1 MKFNP
6 YRPNSIAST
15 ELFKGRKEEML
26 IIEQSLFQ
34 TKNGNPQHF
43 LVEGER
49 GLGKS
54 SLFLMVEQQATG
66 KIPLR
71 NLEKVNFIV
80 INIELDSTQSF
91 FEILKLIA
99 ADFKR
104 ALSEKEKIRTLAK
117 SVWDFLSNWEILGVR
132 YHKIDESLIQ
142 PYEILN
148 ELVLNF
154 ENVIKLSNNEIDGIL
169 ILIDEAD
176 RPGEKASLGEL
187 VKLLTEKLSKRG
199 CDQVVLGMTGQPGL
213 ISKLK
218 ASHESSS
225 RIFSVLTL
233 KPLSDDE
240 NKAVVLSGL
249 KNANRVNKQQTT
261 IDNDALELISQLSE
275 GYPHFLQEFAYKSF
289 EKDNDY
295 RICIEDVKEGAFGQ
309 NGALS
314 QLRHKYFNELF
325 FTQIGSDE
333 YRRVLQAMA
342 KFSDSYVNRE
352 KINNEIS
359 IKETTLNNAL
369 QALKTRNIIIP
380 NPGHQG
386 EFRLPTKSFA
396 AWIKAYYMLD
406 EEPFSGVDKEI
417 NSGIEQTKYNSK
429 Y

>member
-6 YRPNSIAST
+6 FRPNSIASS
-15 ELFKGRKEEML
+15 ELFQGRKEEML

-71 NLEKVNFIV
+71 NSEKVNFIV

-91 FEILKLIA
+91 FEILKTIA

-104 ALSEKEKIRTLAK
+104 ALAERERIKTLAT

-132 YHKIDESLIQ
+132 YHKIDENLIQ

-154 ENVIKLSNNEIDGIL
+154 ERVIKLANSEIDGIL

-176 RPGEKASLGEL
+176 RPSEKASLGEI

-199 CDQVVLGMTGQPGL
+199 CDQVVIGMTGQPGL
-213 ISKLK
+213 IAKLK
-218 ASHESSS
+218 ASHESSP

-249 KNANRVNKQQTT
+249 KKANQVNTEQTT
-261 IDNDALELISQLSE
+261 IDDDALTRLSMLSE
-275 GYPHFLQEFAYKSF
+275 GYPHFLQEFAFKSF
-289 EKDNDY
+289 EKDVDY
-295 RICIEDVKEGAFGQ
+295 RISAEDVKDGAFGS
-309 NGALS
+309 NGALN
-314 QLRHKYFNELF
+314 QLGHKYFNELY
-325 FTQIGSDE
+325 FTQIGSNE

-342 KFSDSYVNRE
+342 QFSDSWVNRE
-352 KINNEIS
+352 IIKNEIS
-359 IKETTLNNAL
+359 IRDTTLNNAL
-369 QALKTRNIIIP
+369 QALKTRNIIIS
-380 NPGHQG
+380 NPGQQG

-396 AWIKAYYMLD
+396 AWIKAFYMLD
-406 EEPFSGVDKEI
+406 EEPFIVSDEEPERK
-417 NSGIEQTKYNSK
+417 
-429 Y
+429 

>member
-6 YRPNSIAST
+6 FRPNSIASA
-15 ELFKGRKEEML
+15 ELFQGRKEEMHL
-26 IIEQSLFQ
+26 IEHSLFQ
-34 TKNGNPQHF
+34 TKNSNPQHF
-43 LVEGER
+43 LIEGER

-66 KIPLR
+66 KIPLSSS
-71 NLEKVNFIV
+71 EKVNFIV

-104 ALSEKEKIRTLAK
+104 ALSEKDKIKTLATG
-117 SVWDFLSNWEILGVR
+117 VWNFLSSWEILGVR
-132 YHKIDESLIQ
+132 YHKMDENLIQ

-154 ENVIKLSNNEIDGIL
+154 EKVIKLAADHIDGIL

-176 RPGEKASLGEL
+176 RPGEKASLGEI

-199 CDQVVLGMTGQPGL
+199 CDQVLIGMTGQPGL
-213 ISKLK
+213 VAKLK

-233 KPLSDDE
+233 KPLSEEE

-249 KNANRVNKQQTT
+249 EKANQVNFQQTI
-261 IDNDALELISQLSE
+261 IDEEALNLISQLSE
-275 GYPHFLQEFAYKSF
+275 GYPHFLQEFAYKAF
-289 EKDNDY
+289 EKDKDD
-295 RICIEDVKEGAFGQ
+295 RICVDDVKDGAYGV
-309 NGALS
+309 NGALD
-314 QLRHKYFNELF
+314 QLGHKYFNELY
-325 FTQIGSDE
+325 FTQIGSDD

-342 KFSDSYVNRE
+342 RFSDLWVNRT
-352 KINNEIS
+352 KIKQIID

-369 QALKTRNIIIP
+369 QALKSRNIIIP
-380 NPGHQG
+380 NPALQG

-396 AWIKAYYMLD
+396 AWIKAFYMLE
-406 EEPFSGVDKEI
+406 EEPFTITDLKT
-417 NSGIEQTKYNSK
+417 EQKTER
-429 Y
+429 

>member
-6 YRPNSIAST
+6 FRPNSIASS
-15 ELFKGRKEEML
+15 ELFQGRKEEMKL
-26 IIEQSLFQ
+26 IEQSLFQ

-43 LVEGER
+43 LIEGER

-71 NLEKVNFIV
+71 NSEKVNFIV
-80 INIELDSTQSF
+80 INIELDSTQTF
-91 FEILKLIA
+91 FEILKSIA

-104 ALSEKEKIRTLAK
+104 ALSEREKIKTLATG
-117 SVWDFLSNWEILGVR
+117 VWNFLSNWEILGVR
-132 YHKIDESLIQ
+132 YHKIDENLIQ

-154 ENVIKLSNNEIDGIL
+154 ERVIKLASSEIDGIL

-176 RPGEKASLGEL
+176 RPSEKASLGEI

-199 CDQVVLGMTGQPGL
+199 CDQVLIGMTGQPGL
-213 ISKLK
+213 IAKLK

-233 KPLSDDE
+233 KPLSEEE
-240 NKAVVLSGL
+240 NMAVVMSGL
-249 KNANRVNKQQTT
+249 KKANQINTQQTT
-261 IDNDALELISQLSE
+261 IDDDALKLISQLAE
-275 GYPHFLQEFAYKSF
+275 GYPHFLQEFAYKAF
-289 EKDNDY
+289 EKDMDY
-295 RICIEDVKEGAFGQ
+295 RICADDVKDGAFGV
-309 NGALS
+309 NGALN
-314 QLRHKYFNELF
+314 QLGNKYFNELY

-342 KFSDSYVNRE
+342 RFSDSWVNRT
-352 KINNEIS
+352 KIKHEID
-359 IKETTLNNAL
+359 IKDTTLNNAL

-380 NPGHQG
+380 NPGQQG

-396 AWIKAYYMLD
+396 AWIKAFYMLD
-406 EEPFSGVDKEI
+406 EEPF
-417 NSGIEQTKYNSK
+417 NSTDPNFENELESFK
-429 Y
+429 

>member
-6 YRPNSIAST
+6 FRPNSIASLD
-15 ELFKGRKEEML
+15 LFQGRKEEML
-26 IIEQSLFQ
+26 IIEQCLFQ

-54 SLFLMVEQQATG
+54 SLFLMVEQQAMG

-71 NLEKVNFIV
+71 NSEKVNFIV

-91 FEILKLIA
+91 FEILKTIA

-104 ALSEKEKIRTLAK
+104 ALAERERIKTLAT
-117 SVWDFLSNWEILGVR
+117 SVWNFLNNWEILGIR
-132 YHKIDESLIQ
+132 YHKIDENLIQ

-148 ELVLNF
+148 ELVINF
-154 ENVIKLSNNEIDGIL
+154 ERVIKLANNEIDGIL

-176 RPGEKASLGEL
+176 RPGEKASLGEI

-199 CDQVVLGMTGQPGL
+199 CDQVLIGMTGQPGL
-213 ISKLK
+213 ITKLK

-233 KPLSDDE
+233 KPLSDQE

-249 KNANRVNKQQTT
+249 KKANQINTEKTT
-261 IDNDALELISQLSE
+261 IDDDALELISHLSE

-289 EKDNDY
+289 EKDIDC
-295 RICIEDVKEGAFGQ
+295 RICAEDVKEGAFGVH
-309 NGALS
+309 GALN
-314 QLRHKYFNELF
+314 QLGNKYFNELY
-325 FTQIGSDE
+325 FTQIASNE
-333 YRRVLQAMA
+333 YRRVLQAMSQ
-342 KFSDSYVNRE
+342 FSDSWVNRE
-352 KINNEIS
+352 KIKNEIT
-359 IKETTLNNAL
+359 IKDTTLNNAL

-380 NPGHQG
+380 NPGQQG

-396 AWIKAYYMLD
+396 AWIKAFYMLD
-406 EEPFSGVDKEI
+406 EEPFFGTD
-417 NSGIEQTKYNSK
+417 
-429 Y
+429 

>member
-6 YRPNSIAST
+6 FRPNSIASS
-15 ELFKGRKEEML
+15 ELFQGRKEEMKL
-26 IIEQSLFQ
+26 IEQSLFQ

-43 LVEGER
+43 LIEGER

-54 SLFLMVEQQATG
+54 SLFLKVEKQATG

-71 NLEKVNFIV
+71 NTKKVDFIV
-80 INIELDSTQSF
+80 INIELDSTQTF
-91 FEILKLIA
+91 FEILKSIA

-104 ALSEKEKIRTLAK
+104 ALSERERIKTLATG
-117 SVWDFLSNWEILGVR
+117 VWNFLSNWEILGVR
-132 YHKIDESLIQ
+132 YHKIDENLIQ

-154 ENVIKLSNNEIDGIL
+154 ERVIKLASSEIDGIL

-176 RPGEKASLGEL
+176 RPGEKASLGEI

-199 CDQVVLGMTGQPGL
+199 CDQVLIGMTGQPGL
-213 ISKLK
+213 IAKLK

-233 KPLSDDE
+233 KPLSEEE
-240 NKAVVLSGL
+240 NMAVVMGGL
-249 KNANRVNKQQTT
+249 KKANQVNTQQTT
-261 IDNDALELISQLSE
+261 IDDDALKLISQLSE
-275 GYPHFLQEFAYKSF
+275 GYPHFLQEFAYKAF
-289 EKDNDY
+289 ENDMDY
-295 RICIEDVKEGAFGQ
+295 RICADDVKDGAFGV
-309 NGALS
+309 NGALN
-314 QLRHKYFNELF
+314 QLGNKYFNELY

-342 KFSDSYVNRE
+342 RFSDSWVNRT
-352 KINNEIS
+352 KIKHEID
-359 IKETTLNNAL
+359 IKDTTLNNAL

-380 NPGHQG
+380 NPGQQG

-396 AWIKAYYMLD
+396 AWIKAFYMLD
-406 EEPFSGVDKEI
+406 EEPFNSTDQNFENEKE
-417 NSGIEQTKYNSK
+417 SSE
-429 Y
+429 